1 MLKQLFAVLFLSL
14 VVTGCVYAQTTR
26 EELQKKE
33 QDLRKE
39 LQDLNRQLDET
50 QRNKKASLSQ
60 LAIIKRKVR
69 AREELVN
76 GISKQIRQL
85 DETIFTNERD
95 IYRLGKELDTLKMKY
110 AKSLVFAYKSRGS
123 YEYLNFLFSANS
135 FNDAIKRITYLKSY
149 RQNREAQA
157 NAIIKSDQLLHEKI
171 GQLNSNKKEQVVTLQ
186 KQNEQLKALQEDR
199 KDQDKV
205 VAQLKGK
212 ENEIARQI
220 RDKEKQRQKMRE
232 AVLAVIRRETE
243 EAAKRERLAK
253 QKALDDA
260 KKAAAKEAESA
271 PKNPT
276 TANPRPKTVEPKVTE
291 VPAPAKDRVYTPLE
305 STPEGRETSIKFE
318 NNKGRLPWPVD
329 VGNIDVHFGVE
340 TIPGTK
346 LNRKSDG
353 IEISLPQGSVVRCIA
368 DGEVSYAGEVQGEST
383 VFIRHGKYFSVYS
396 HLSSISVSRGQQ
408 VKAGSVLGKS
418 GTNIDGDGALLLMIN
433 NEKNVFFDPEQ
444 WLKRRR

>member
-1 MLKQLFAVLFLSL
+1 
-14 VVTGCVYAQTTR
+14 
-26 EELQKKE
+26 
-33 QDLRKE
+33 
-39 LQDLNRQLDET
+39 
-50 QRNKKASLSQ
+50 
-60 LAIIKRKVR
+60 
-69 AREELVN
+69 
-76 GISKQIRQL
+76 
-85 DETIFTNERD
+85 
-95 IYRLGKELDTLKMKY
+95 MK
-110 AKSLVFAYKSRGS
+110 
-123 YEYLNFLFSANS
+123 
-135 FNDAIKRITYLKSY
+135 
-149 RQNREAQA
+149 
-157 NAIIKSDQLLHEKI
+157 
-171 GQLNSNKKEQVVTLQ
+171 
-186 KQNEQLKALQEDR
+186 EDR

-205 VAQLKGK
+205 VDQLKGK

-253 QKALDDA
+253 QKALEDA

-271 PKNPT
+271 PKNA
-276 TANPRPKTVEPKVTE
+276 TANSKPKTAEPKITE
-291 VPAPAKDRVYTPLE
+291 APAPAKDRVYTPLE

-329 VGNIDVHFGVE
+329 VGNIEAHFGVE

-346 LNRKSDG
+346 LSRKSDG